1 MKKVNPMNI
10 TSKMTVGDLI
20 SEFKKSGVFNA
31 GSVAKAVDIY
41 QEMIE
46 EKATIFLGLSGALV
60 PAGLKKIVSDLIR
73 DGMIDV
79 LVTTGANLTHD
90 MIEAFGGSHYIGNL
104 YENDLNLKE
113 NDINRIYDV
122 FLPEKHY
129 KEFGIHIREIYSQL
143 GKKELSIREFLYEIG
158 GKIED
163 PTSIMKTA
171 HDMDL
176 PIFCPAISDSEI
188 GLSMWEYSNKLK
200 IDAFRDLEDFVKI
213 VRNSEKIGVII
224 LGGGVPKNFIFQS
237 MVPEVMKAEKGGHDY
252 VIQITLDRP
261 ETGGLS
267 GATLEEAL
275 SWGKVKGDGKKVC
288 VVSEVTVVFP
298 LIIAAL
304 RERLER

>member
-1 MKKVNPMNI
+1 M
-10 TSKMTVGDLI
+10 
-20 SEFKKSGVFNA
+20 
-31 GSVAKAVDIY
+31 
-41 QEMIE
+41 
-46 EKATIFLGLSGALV
+46 
-60 PAGLKKIVSDLIR
+60 
-73 DGMIDV
+73 
-79 LVTTGANLTHD
+79 
-90 MIEAFGGSHYIGNL
+90 
-104 YENDLNLKE
+104 
-113 NDINRIYDV
+113 
-122 FLPEKHY
+122 
-129 KEFGIHIREIYSQL
+129 
-143 GKKELSIREFLYEIG
+143 
-158 GKIED
+158 
-163 PTSIMKTA
+163 
-171 HDMDL
+171 
-176 PIFCPAISDSEI
+176 
-188 GLSMWEYSNKLK
+188 
-200 IDAFRDLEDFVKI
+200 EDFVKI